1 MNVFDHVEE
10 RIRAA
15 LAAVQ
20 AAGGLPSDLAVGE
33 IDVEPVKDA
42 KHGDVASNVAMVLA
56 KPARMKPRD
65 IAEQLAAELKKEPGF
80 DKVEVAGPGF
90 LNITLALRLWQ
101 DVVGTILE
109 AGGTYGRSS
118 IGGGDPTNVEY
129 VSANPTGPMHVGHC
143 RGAVFGDAL
152 ANLLQFAGYQVTREY
167 YINDAGGQVDVLA
180 RSAYLRYREALGEDI
195 GAIPEGLYPGDY
207 LKPVGEALAKAH
219 GRSLLGKP
227 EREWLPDVRQVAIA
241 AMLAQIK
248 EDLAALN
255 IRHDVFFSERS
266 LTNGNRDEVAET
278 INELRAK
285 GLVLEGRLEKP
296 KGHDAEDWEDR
307 EQTLFKATAFGDDVD
322 RALMKSDGSYT
333 YFAADMAYHHNKLER
348 GFRHLINVFG
358 ADHAGY
364 IKRMKAAVAA
374 LSGGTVD
381 LDIKVCQL
389 VRLFR
394 AGEPVKMS
402 KRSGTFVTLRE
413 VVDEVGRD
421 PVRFMM
427 LYRKNDATL
436 DFDLAKVI
444 EQSKDNPV
452 FYVQYAHARAHSVFR
467 NAREAF
473 PDLEAELRSDLDPLG
488 PEILQAPTELLVDA
502 GEINLIKRLA
512 QFPGLIEGA
521 ARAHEPHRLAFY
533 LNDLAADF
541 HTLWSRGNDLPH
553 LRFIQAGERG
563 LTTARLA
570 LVRATAQVITSGLGI
585 LGVHA
590 PSEMR

>member
-1 MNVFDHVEE
+1 MNVFAHVEE
-10 RIRAA
+10 RIRSA

-20 AAGGLPSDLAVGE
+20 ARGDLPADLVVGD
-33 IDVEPVKDA
+33 IDVEPAKDA
-42 KHGDVASNVAMVLA
+42 AHGEVASNVAMVLA
-56 KPARMKPRD
+56 KAACAKPRE
-65 IAEQLAAELKKEPGF
+65 IADKLAAELGSEPTF
-80 DKVEVAGPGF
+80 IKVAVAGPGF
-90 LNITLALRLWQ
+90 LNITLAPSMWQ
-101 DVVGTILE
+101 SVVTSILKE
-109 AGGTYGRSS
+109 GGAYGRSTLGRGEE
-118 IGGGDPTNVEY
+118 INVEY

-152 ANLLQFAGYQVTREY
+152 ANLLAFAGYDVTREY
-167 YINDAGGQVDVLA
+167 YINDAGAQVDVLA

-195 GAIPEGLYPGDY
+195 GEIPEGLYPGDY
-207 LKPVGEALAKAH
+207 LKPVGEGLAKAF
-219 GRSLLGKP
+219 GRSLLDKP
-227 EREWLPDVRQVAIA
+227 EAEWLPDVRAVTIGD
-241 AMLAQIK
+241 MLAQIQ

-266 LTNGNRDEVAET
+266 LTAGNRDEVAVT
-278 INELRAK
+278 VDELRAK
-285 GLVLEGRLEKP
+285 GFVYEGRLEKP

-307 EQTLFKATAFGDDVD
+307 EQTLFKATEFGDDVD
-322 RALMKSDGSYT
+322 RPLLKSDGSYT
-333 YFAADMAYHHNKLER
+333 YFAADMAYHHNKLAR

-358 ADHAGY
+358 ADHSGY

-374 LSGGTVD
+374 LSDGKAD

-389 VRLFR
+389 VRLLR

-402 KRSGTFVTLRE
+402 KRAGTFVTLRE

-444 EQSKDNPV
+444 EQSKDNAV

-467 NAREAF
+467 NVRETF
-473 PDLEAELRSDLDPLG
+473 SDLDAMG
-488 PEILQAPTELLVDA
+488 PEVAAADVSGLTDP
-502 GEINLIKRLA
+502 GEMDVIKRLA
-512 QFPGLIEGA
+512 LFPRLIEGA
-521 ARAHEPHRLAFY
+521 AAAHEPHRLAFY
-533 LNDLAADF
+533 LNDLAASF
-541 HTLWSRGNDLPH
+541 HSLWSRGNESPH
-553 LRFIQAGERG
+553 LRFIQPGDRK

-570 LVRATAQVITSGLGI
+570 LMRSCAQVVTSGLGI

>member
-1 MNVFDHVEE
+1 MNVFAHVEE

-20 AAGGLPSDLAVGE
+20 AAGGLPAELMVNA
-33 IDVEPVKDA
+33 IDVEPVRDTQ
-42 KHGDVASNVAMVLA
+42 HGDLASNIAMVLG
-56 KPARMKPRD
+56 KPARAKPRD
-65 IAEQLAAELKKEPGF
+65 IADKLAAELKKEPGF

-90 LNITLALRLWQ
+90 LNITLAPRLWHE
-101 DVVGTILE
+101 VVGTILE
-109 AGGTYGRSS
+109 AGAEFGRSNV
-118 IGGGDPTNVEY
+118 GDGDAANVEY

-152 ANLLQFAGYQVTREY
+152 ANLLAFAGYKVTREY

-180 RSAYLRYREALGEDI
+180 RSAYLRYREALGENI

-207 LKPVGEALAKAH
+207 LKPVGAALAQAH
-219 GRSLLGKP
+219 GRALFGKP
-227 EREWLPDVRQVAIA
+227 EGEWLADVRQAAIA
-241 AMLAQIK
+241 AMLVQIK
-248 EDLAALN
+248 EDLAALS

-266 LTNGNRDEVAET
+266 LTSGNRDEVAET
-278 INELRAK
+278 VKELRAK
-285 GLVLEGRLEKP
+285 GLVFEGRLEKP
-296 KGHDAEDWEDR
+296 KGHDADDWEDR
-307 EQTLFKATAFGDDVD
+307 EQTLFKATGFGDDVD

-333 YFAADMAYHHNKLER
+333 YFAADMAYHHNKLAR

-374 LSGGTVD
+374 LSDGAVD

-389 VRLFR
+389 VRLLR

-452 FYVQYAHARAHSVFR
+452 FYVQYAHARAHSVLR
-467 NAREAF
+467 NARVAF
-473 PDLEAELRSDLDPLG
+473 PDLDPLG
-488 PEILQAPTELLVDA
+488 PEILHADLLADR
-502 GEINLIKRLA
+502 GEIDLIKRLA
-512 QFPGLIEGA
+512 QFPRLIEMA

-533 LNDLAADF
+533 LNDLAGDF
-541 HTLWSRGNDLPH
+541 HTLWSRGNDSPH
-553 LRFIQAGERG
+553 LRFIQAGERR
-563 LTTARLA
+563 LTMARLA
-570 LVRATAQVITSGLGI
+570 LVRACAQVITSGLAI